1 MGDGSSR
8 GESFAKREN
17 KARAFGENPLCEGI
31 AKGAGLSVSRPG
43 GLFERIPAAPHLLP
57 GLIYGGSVDIMV
69 RTSKAIPAPGG
80 EDREEERQYV

>member
-1 MGDGSSR
+1 MR
-8 GESFAKREN
+8 G
-17 KARAFGENPLCEGI
+17 L
-31 AKGAGLSVSRPG
+31 G
-43 GLFERIPAAPHLLP
+43 GLFERIPEAPRLLP

>member
-1 MGDGSSR
+1 MKE
-8 GESFAKREN
+8 ES
-17 KARAFGENPLCEGI
+17 KAQAFGEKPLCEGI
-31 AKGAGLSVSRPG
+31 AQSAGLSVRGLG
-43 GLFERIPAAPHLLP
+43 GLFERIPEAPHLLP